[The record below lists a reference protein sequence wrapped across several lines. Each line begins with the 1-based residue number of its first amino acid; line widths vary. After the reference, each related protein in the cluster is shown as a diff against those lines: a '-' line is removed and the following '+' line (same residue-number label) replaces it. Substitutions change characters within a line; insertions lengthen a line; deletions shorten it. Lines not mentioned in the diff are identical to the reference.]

1 MKENMVT
8 STKRNKQKNADK
20 LAKLI
25 GPVDRVIDAKARDQL
40 RSSRVALLMNHA
52 FFGNMATRLTL
63 VNADDWLATAAT
75 DGRNFYYNSR
85 FINMLTPEEVDF
97 LVGHEVL
104 HVVYDHIGRRDERD
118 PQLWNIAD
126 DYCVNADLKKHKVGR
141 MITTV
146 PCLYDAKY
154 TGWSAEEV
162 YDDLYKN
169 ADKIDIEDLI
179 DMMIDDHMDGDGD
192 EDGERPG
199 RMSQAERDAL
209 REEIRDNIINAARS
223 AKEAGQGVPDSVARM
238 IKEITEPQMPWR
250 ELIQTVLT
258 SSIKTDYTFM
268 RPSRRGWHL
277 DAVLPS
283 QTPGEEID
291 ITVAI
296 DTSGSI
302 STKELA
308 LFLGEIQ
315 GIMDSFAGYKIKVI
329 SWDTRV
335 CNPQDYTSENL
346 ENIAEYV
353 PGGGGGTD
361 PNCIFDWLKTE
372 GIVPD
377 RLVVFTDGCF
387 FGGDGDPNYCDTA
400 WIIKGN
406 PEFKASHGTWAH
418 FRD

>member
-1 MKENMVT
+1 MAT
-8 STKRNKQKNADK
+8 TKSKKVKNADK
-20 LAKLI
+20 LAKLV
-25 GPVDRVIDAKARDQL
+25 GPFDRPSDNEARNRL
-40 RSSRVALLMNHA
+40 MTSRVSLLLHQP
-52 FFGNMATRLTL
+52 FFGNLATRLTL
-63 VNADDWLATAAT
+63 VNADDWLPTAAT

-85 FINMLTPEEVDF
+85 FINLLDPEEVDF

-104 HVVYDHIGRRDERD
+104 HVVYDHMGRREERD

-126 DYCVNADLKKHKVGR
+126 DYCVNADLKKYKIGR

-146 PCLYDAKY
+146 PCLYDPKY
-154 TGWSAEEV
+154 TGWTAEQV

-169 ADKIDIEDLI
+169 ADQIDMDDLI
-179 DMMIDDHMDGDGD
+179 DQLLDDHMDGDD
-192 EDGERPG
+192 KEDGEGNRPK
-199 RMSQAERDAL
+199 RMSQSERDAL
-209 REEIRDNIINAARS
+209 REDIKDAIINAARS
-223 AKEAGQGVPDSVARM
+223 AKEAGHGVPDSVARM

-258 SSIKTDYTFM
+258 SAIKTDYTFM
-268 RPSRRGWHL
+268 RPSRRGHHL
-277 DAVLPS
+277 DAIMPS

-302 STKELA
+302 SNKELS

-335 CNPQDYTSENL
+335 SNPVDYTSENL

-361 PNCIFDWLKTE
+361 PKCIFDWLKEE

-377 RLVVFTDGCF
+377 RLVVFTDGYF
-387 FGGDGDPNYCDTA
+387 FGGDGPSDYCDVA
-400 WIIKGN
+400 WIVKGN

-418 FRD
+418 FTD

>member
-1 MKENMVT
+1 MT
-8 STKRNKQKNADK
+8 
-20 LAKLI
+20 
-25 GPVDRVIDAKARDQL
+25 
-40 RSSRVALLMNHA
+40 SRVSLLLHQP
-52 FFGNMATRLTL
+52 FFGNLATRLTL
-63 VNADDWLATAAT
+63 VNADDWLPTAAT

-85 FINMLTPEEVDF
+85 FINLLDPEEVDF

-104 HVVYDHIGRRDERD
+104 HVVYDHMGRREERD
-118 PQLWNIAD
+118 PKLWNIAD
-126 DYCVNADLKKHKVGR
+126 DYCVNADLKKYKIGR

-146 PCLYDAKY
+146 PCLYDPKY
-154 TGWSAEEV
+154 TGWTAEQV

-169 ADKIDIEDLI
+169 ADKIDMDDLI
-179 DMMIDDHMDGDGD
+179 DQLLDDHMDGDD
-192 EDGERPG
+192 SEDGEGNRPK
-199 RMSQAERDAL
+199 RMSQSERDAL
-209 REEIRDNIINAARS
+209 REDIKDAIINAARS
-223 AKEAGQGVPDSVARM
+223 AKEAGHGVPDSVARM

-258 SSIKTDYTFM
+258 SAIKTDYTFM
-268 RPSRRGWHL
+268 RPSRRGHHL
-277 DAVLPS
+277 DAIMPS

-302 STKELA
+302 SNKELS

-335 CNPQDYTSENL
+335 SNPVDYTSENL

-361 PNCIFDWLKTE
+361 PKCIFDWLKEE

-387 FGGDGDPNYCDTA
+387 FGGDGPSDYCDTA

-418 FRD
+418 FTD

>member
-1 MKENMVT
+1 MAT
-8 STKRNKQKNADK
+8 TATKSKKVKNADK
-20 LAKLI
+20 LAKLV
-25 GPVDRVIDAKARDQL
+25 GPFDRSADNEARNRL
-40 RSSRVALLMNHA
+40 MTSRVSLLLHNP
-52 FFGNMATRLTL
+52 FFGNLATRLTL
-63 VNADDWLATAAT
+63 VNADDWLPTAAT

-85 FINMLTPEEVDF
+85 FVNLLDPEEVDF
-97 LVGHEVL
+97 LMGHEVL
-104 HVVYDHIGRRDERD
+104 HVVYDHIGRREDRD

-126 DYCVNADLKKHKVGR
+126 DYCVNADLKKYKIGR

-154 TGWSAEEV
+154 TGWTAEQV

-169 ADKIDIEDLI
+169 ADKIDMDDLI
-179 DMMIDDHMDGDGD
+179 DQLLDDHMDSDDDGDG
-192 EDGERPG
+192 ESKRPG
-199 RMSQAERDAL
+199 KMSQAERDEL
-209 REEIRDNIINAARS
+209 RQDIKDAIINAARA

-258 SSIKTDYTFM
+258 SAIKTDYTFM
-268 RPSRRGWHL
+268 RPSRRGYHL
-277 DAVLPS
+277 DAILPS
-283 QTPGEEID
+283 QNPGEEID

-302 STKELA
+302 STGELS

-335 CNPQDYTSENL
+335 SNPVDYTSENL

-361 PNCIFDWLKTE
+361 PGCIFDWLKEE

-377 RLVVFTDGCF
+377 RLVVFTDGYF

-400 WIIKGN
+400 WIVKGN

-418 FRD
+418 FKD